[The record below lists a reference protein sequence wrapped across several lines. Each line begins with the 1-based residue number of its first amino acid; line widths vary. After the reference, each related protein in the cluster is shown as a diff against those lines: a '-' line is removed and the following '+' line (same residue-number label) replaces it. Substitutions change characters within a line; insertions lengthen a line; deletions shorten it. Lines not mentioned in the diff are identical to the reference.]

1 MRRMS
6 FILVLAIT
14 GALVVAISKQ
24 DSKVPTYGDLALT
37 QIAGKKL
44 FALKNCSDCHT
55 LGSEPEGERTPVTD
69 KRDNA
74 WFTEH
79 VTKETPVVLREAK
92 SKRRERRILSAEI
105 EALDAYLYQSTEEEK
120 KRVNSMQENIFEGAY
135 LAYQNNC
142 LNCHTI
148 AGAGKD
154 VGPDLTYI
162 ADEHGDKE
170 WLIQNLVD
178 PQQFAPESPMPKFD
192 ELPKEDLEK
201 IAEYLLTLKK

>member
-1 MRRMS
+1 MKRINFLLFSGIIGMM
-6 FILVLAIT
+6 VLAMST
-14 GALVVAISKQ
+14 Q
-24 DSKVPTYGDLALT
+24 DSKAPKYSDLKLT

-44 FALKNCSDCHT
+44 FALKQCNDCHT
-55 LGSEPEGERTPVTD
+55 LGAETEGEKTPVTN

-79 VTKETPVVLREAK
+79 VKKETPVVLREAK
-92 SKRRERRILSAEI
+92 SKRRQRRILSAEI
-105 EALDAYLYQSTEEEK
+105 EALDAFLYQSNDKEK
-120 KRVNSMQENIFEGAY
+120 QRVGSMPEHIFEGAY

-154 VGPDLTYI
+154 VGPALTYI

-170 WLIQNLVD
+170 WLLQNLID

-192 ELPKEDLEK
+192 ELSKEQLEK
-201 IAEYLLTLKK
+201 IAEYLLTLRK